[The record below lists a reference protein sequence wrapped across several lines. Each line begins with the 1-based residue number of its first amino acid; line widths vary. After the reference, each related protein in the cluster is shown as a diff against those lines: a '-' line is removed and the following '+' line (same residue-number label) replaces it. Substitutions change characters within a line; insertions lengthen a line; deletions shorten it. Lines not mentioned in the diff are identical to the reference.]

1 MDTSSEGDHELAP
14 NDISFN
20 TIPFSLN
27 FHPTEDLLVVSDAEG
42 RVKLFKYSLDENEV
56 KLSLR
61 PHQSGCRQANFSSD
75 GKYIFTASS
84 DCSMKVIDINTGS
97 ILYTREE
104 AHDYS
109 INCLVSKEFMVFTGD
124 DEGTIKVW
132 DMRQQNIVCEFQ
144 EHGDFI
150 SDITTID
157 DRHIA
162 ATSGDGGVSI
172 YNFVRKSMD
181 DISEKSD
188 NELLSCLSLDN
199 DQKLVCGS
207 QDGSILIYDRNN
219 LENVKKF
226 AGHPQSVDALVKVN
240 NNTFFSGSSDGIIRY
255 IGLRPKKLLG
265 VVGEH
270 STFPI
275 ERMAVSRDNRYLGS
289 ISHDY
294 SLRFWNVASFYEEDE
309 SEDGDSAAANENEIE
324 NDDDEEDEIED
335 IENAA
340 QVDDDSDS
348 EMGDDDNDDDDDE
361 EEEQE
366 EESSSDEDIKRK
378 KPQQNPIKAQQTER
392 QKQKQNQKRSFFKD
406 L

>member
-1 MDTSSEGDHELAP
+1 MDTSSNYSEDQDLAP
-14 NDISFN
+14 NDITFG

-42 RVKLFKYSLDENEV
+42 RVKLYHYNLEENEI
-56 KLSLR
+56 KFSLR
-61 PHQSGCRQANFSSD
+61 PHKSGCRQANFSSD

-104 AHDYS
+104 AHD
-109 INCLVSKEFMVFTGD
+109 KDFMVFTGD

-150 SDITTID
+150 SDITTIGD
-157 DRHIA
+157 KHIVA
-162 ATSGDGGVSI
+162 SSGDGGVSI

-188 NELLSCLSLDN
+188 NELLSVISLCD
-199 DQKLVCGS
+199 DEKLVCGS
-207 QDGSILIYDRNN
+207 QDGTILIYDRNN
-219 LENVKKF
+219 LESQKKF
-226 AGHPQSVDALVKVN
+226 IGHPQSVDSMVKVN
-240 NNTFFSGSSDGIIRY
+240 NNSFFSGSSDGIIRY
-255 IGLRPKKLLG
+255 VGLQPKKLLG

-275 ERMAVSRDNRYLGS
+275 ERMAISRDNRYLGS
-289 ISHDY
+289 ISHDF
-294 SLRFWNVASFYEEDE
+294 SLKFWNVSSFYEEDDGE
-309 SEDGDSAAANENEIE
+309 QEDGENAGETNVFYSEDEDEEIE
-324 NDDDEEDEIED
+324 GGDQDDDAMAE
-335 IENAA
+335 
-340 QVDDDSDS
+340 DDSDS
-348 EMGDDDNDDDDDE
+348 DDDDDE
-361 EEEQE
+361 SEDEE
-366 EESSSDEDIKRK
+366 SSDEDIKRK
-378 KPQQNPIKAQQTER
+378 NKKQPSNNPFKAQQQER
-392 QKQKQNQKRSFFKD
+392 QKQKEKEKRSFFSD

>member
-275 ERMAVSRDNRYLGS
+275 ERMAISRDNRYLGS

-309 SEDGDSAAANENEIE
+309 SEDGDSAANENELE
-324 NDDDEEDEIED
+324 NEDEDEIED

-340 QVDDDSDS
+340 QIDDDSDS
-348 EMGDDDNDDDDDE
+348 EMGDENE
-361 EEEQE
+361 EEEE

-378 KPQQNPIKAQQTER
+378 KPQQNPIKAQQTEK